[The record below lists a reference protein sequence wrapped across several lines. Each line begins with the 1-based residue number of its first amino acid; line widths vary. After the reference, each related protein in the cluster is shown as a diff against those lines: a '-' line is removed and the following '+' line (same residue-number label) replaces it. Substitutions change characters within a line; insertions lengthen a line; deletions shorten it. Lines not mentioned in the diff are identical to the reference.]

1 MPARKADNR
10 FASTGTL
17 ELVFCRGDGDTSPR
31 HSLPTPLCMCD
42 PPTVQ
47 VHGHMQHHVPSGRRR
62 WVGVTLTV
70 HVVPWLL
77 WFFVQPRW
85 STVAAPPP
93 PPSLCFPRA
102 FACRGGAGSRGRVP
116 PMHRPVRANLCA
128 GHRCLLCQGQ
138 RRHCVRG
145 LCGSPCRLI
154 VSLQRSPFPLALS

>member
-1 MPARKADNR
+1 MPARKAHNW

-17 ELVFCRGDGDTSPR
+17 GFPRVMASHWRQHADKSLR

-47 VHGHMQHHVPSGRRR
+47 VHGHMQHHVPNGRHR
-62 WVGVTLTV
+62 WVGVALTV
-70 HVVPWLL
+70 HVVRWLLWLLLLLWLLWLL

-93 PPSLCFPRA
+93 PPPSLCFPRT

-116 PMHRPVRANLCA
+116 PVHRPVRANLCA

-145 LCGSPCRLI
+145 LC
-154 VSLQRSPFPLALS
+154 